1 MNSIF
6 IELEYDEESFEKTF
20 GFYEH
25 DQFKVGGKVITN
37 KDEIMLK
44 SIKVVPKSFVDSI
57 TDGLT
62 EFETYL
68 KNDFGDDVTF
78 DFLVYERTGLIY

>member
-1 MNSIF
+1 M
-6 IELEYDEESFEKTF
+6 
-20 GFYEH
+20 
-25 DQFKVGGKVITN
+25 ITN
-37 KDEIMLK
+37 TNEVMLK

-57 TDGLT
+57 IDGLT

-68 KNDFGDDVTF
+68 KNEFGDDVTF